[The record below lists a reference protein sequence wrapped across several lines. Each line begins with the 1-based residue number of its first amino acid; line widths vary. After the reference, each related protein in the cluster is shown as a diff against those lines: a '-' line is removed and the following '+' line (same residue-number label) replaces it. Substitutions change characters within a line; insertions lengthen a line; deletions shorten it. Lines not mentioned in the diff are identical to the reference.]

1 MIEPDDNIDI
11 HEGNAFGI
19 TDNTVIIT
27 VIIMINH
34 IRNVNDNIVIITMQ
48 AIRIRVTV

>member
-11 HEGNAFGI
+11 DEGNAFGI
-19 TDNTVIIT
+19 TYNIVFIT

-34 IRNVNDNIVIITMQ
+34 IRNFNDNIIIITIQ